1 MFIKLSIFILPL
13 LSASFVFADGNTTN
27 RSFNK
32 AKKALMSSVY
42 ASAEDRQTIYC
53 NASFDEKKYVIA
65 PEGFTSKT
73 HVKRSKKIEFEH
85 IVPAQNF
92 GQVFKEWREGD
103 SECVNSKGKA
113 FKGRRCAE
121 KMNDEYRY
129 MQADM
134 YNLYAAIGSVNALR
148 SNYNF
153 QMLPGEQSDFGS
165 CEMIIDNRKAQPP
178 VDSRGRIA
186 RAYLY
191 MDQAY
196 SKYSMSKAQK
206 QLMNAWDKQHPI
218 TAKECARADK
228 IAAIQGNE
236 NLIAKERC
244 SP

>member
-1 MFIKLSIFILPL
+1 
-13 LSASFVFADGNTTN
+13 
-27 RSFNK
+27 
-32 AKKALMSSVY
+32 
-42 ASAEDRQTIYC
+42 
-53 NASFDEKKYVIA
+53 
-65 PEGFTSKT
+65 
-73 HVKRSKKIEFEH
+73 
-85 IVPAQNF
+85 
-92 GQVFKEWREGD
+92 
-103 SECVNSKGKA
+103 
-113 FKGRRCAE
+113 
-121 KMNDEYRY
+121 MNDEYRY

-178 VDSRGRIA
+178 VDSKGRIA

-196 SKYSMSKAQK
+196 SKYSMSKTQK

-218 TAKECARADK
+218 TAKECAQADK
-228 IAAIQGNE
+228 IAAIQGNA

>member
-1 MFIKLSIFILPL
+1 MKNSILIL
-13 LSASFVFADGNTTN
+13 ASYCLVSSFAYADGNTTN
-27 RSFNK
+27 QSFNK
-32 AKKALMSSVY
+32 AKKTLMKTVY
-42 ASAEDRQTIYC
+42 SDQADRQTIYC
-53 NASFDEKKYVIA
+53 NASFDEKKYITA
-65 PEGFTSKT
+65 PEGFTSRT

-92 GQVFKEWREGD
+92 GQTFKEWREGH
-103 SECVNSKGKA
+103 SECVNSKGKS

-178 VDSRGRIA
+178 AESRGRIA

-191 MDQAY
+191 FDQAY
-196 SKYSMSKAQK
+196 SMYSMSKAQK

-218 TAKECARADK
+218 TESECIRANK
-228 IAAIQGNE
+228 IEAIQGNA

-244 SP
+244 G